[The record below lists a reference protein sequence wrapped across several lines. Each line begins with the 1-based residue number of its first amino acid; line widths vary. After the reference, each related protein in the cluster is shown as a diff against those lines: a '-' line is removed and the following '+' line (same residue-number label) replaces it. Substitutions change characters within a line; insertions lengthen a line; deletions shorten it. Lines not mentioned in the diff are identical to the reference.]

1 MKKKCFALLLV
12 CSSLLFFSGFGFS
25 QARDL
30 PTVEIAAFTPPS
42 VGSFLAP
49 IIESAQTDLKNGVD
63 IKWVLKPSKPYNM
76 GYASGEFKVGS
87 SAALLSEAL
96 RRVKGM
102 KTVFLFGTFDYFGT
116 VIARDPSIKT
126 LKDLEGRK
134 LAAAKV
140 TTNYAMFM
148 FFAKKEGVDLD
159 KVEILSATI
168 PSLLTYITAKRVD
181 AVQLWEPA
189 FTKIMVE
196 QPGKYFPIFYHKSL
210 KKYTGL
216 DVAPYLGVAAH
227 EGWVKQNPSLIQ
239 KIYNAFKDAE
249 KWLWAHPSEGAKII
263 AEKNKLPLKAIQ
275 QLLENN
281 DRLGLHVVPAEKVEK
296 EIFDIFNA
304 GKEIGYIKELPDR
317 GILYHGLE

>member
-1 MKKKCFALLLV
+1 MKKKYFVLFAACFFLLI
-12 CSSLLFFSGFGFS
+12 FSGIGVS

-49 IIESAQTDLKNGVD
+49 IIEHAKTDIKNGVD
-63 IKWVLKPSKPYNM
+63 IKWVMKPPRAYNM

-87 SAALLSEAL
+87 SAALLSEGL

-116 VIARDPSIKT
+116 VIVRDPSIKT

-140 TTNYAMFM
+140 TTNYAMFKY
-148 FFAKKEGVDLD
+148 FAIKEGVDLEKID
-159 KVEILSATI
+159 VLSASVPT
-168 PSLLTYITAKRVD
+168 LLTYITAGRVD
-181 AVQLWEPA
+181 AVQLWEPG
-189 FTKIMVE
+189 FTKIMIE

-216 DVAPYLGVAAH
+216 DVSPYLGVAAH
-227 EGWVKQNPSLIQ
+227 EDWVKQNPSLVQ
-239 KIYNAFKDAE
+239 KLYNAFKDAE
-249 KWLWAHPSEGAKII
+249 KWLWANPSKGAAII

-275 QLLENN
+275 DLVKNN
-281 DRLGLHVVPAEKVEK
+281 DRLGLHVIPAEKVEK
-296 EIFDIFNA
+296 EIFVIFKA
-304 GKEIGYIKELPDR
+304 GLETGYIKKLPER
-317 GILYHGLE
+317 SIIYLGLK